1 MLSSTFFALWA
12 RLFTID
18 FGPAAGAAPKYRDEN
33 DLEQPNPNPSS
44 PTRVYW
50 RVEGSLADL
59 TTVRP
64 VAFFTWNAQTFL
76 ERWVRRG
83 MVLVM
88 AVLRPFLY
96 AANRIFATRMVHTV
110 LRGISRDRLDLLGEE
125 YFKYKLQPYL
135 KNDGWSYLN
144 PALKPAM
151 KSCW

>member
-1 MLSSTFFALWA
+1 LKQL
-12 RLFTID
+12 
-18 FGPAAGAAPKYRDEN
+18 N
-33 DLEQPNPNPSS
+33 HNPNSAS
-44 PTRVYW
+44 LVYW

-83 MVLVM
+83 LVLIM
-88 AVLRPFLY
+88 AGLRPFLY
-96 AANRIFATRMVHTV
+96 AANRVFATRVVHTV

-135 KNDGWSYLN
+135 KTNGLQQ
-144 PALKPAM
+144 L
-151 KSCW
+151 

>member
-1 MLSSTFFALWA
+1 
-12 RLFTID
+12 
-18 FGPAAGAAPKYRDEN
+18 
-33 DLEQPNPNPSS
+33 
-44 PTRVYW
+44 
-50 RVEGSLADL
+50 VEGSLADL

-110 LRGISRDRLDLLGEE
+110 LHESAATGSISWARI
-125 YFKYKLQPYL
+125 LQV
-135 KNDGWSYLN
+135 
-144 PALKPAM
+144 
-151 KSCW
+151 